1 MTATTINKGA
11 FCTLTGIPDINLRRR
26 TLKIAELFVLM
37 NSLNCISGKTTV
49 ARLCSLEH
57 KSVIFTGQVLK
68 QLFRK
73 ETKVNHRAKNRLGD
87 TIKWMKELDLQI
99 VEKGQ
104 DQSDILQKI
113 HELSQTLERNTKPH
127 QHLLAYTDGSTETG
141 MRKSKNSGYGIRITT
156 DTHTPIFSGGGA
168 VRSDS
173 NNFVAEMAAATVVI
187 VALPPSRK
195 VTLYV
200 DSMAT
205 IQALGNLGPTS
216 ERRRIKSQG
225 RAWKNFIHTRKKE
238 RNNEIVIR
246 HIKSHEDIVTPQQKG
261 NDHTDRL
268 AKHFM
273 NQAKKLE
280 PLPYFTTAEE
290 NFLVVHKDSLIGGNI
305 REWLKEQET
314 ERLKKRMEELPILPA
329 VLY

>member
-1 MTATTINKGA
+1 
-11 FCTLTGIPDINLRRR
+11 
-26 TLKIAELFVLM
+26 
-37 NSLNCISGKTTV
+37 
-49 ARLCSLEH
+49 
-57 KSVIFTGQVLK
+57 
-68 QLFRK
+68 
-73 ETKVNHRAKNRLGD
+73 
-87 TIKWMKELDLQI
+87 
-99 VEKGQ
+99 
-104 DQSDILQKI
+104 
-113 HELSQTLERNTKPH
+113 
-127 QHLLAYTDGSTETG
+127 
-141 MRKSKNSGYGIRITT
+141 
-156 DTHTPIFSGGGA
+156 

-225 RAWKNFIHTRKKE
+225 RAWKNFIRTRKKE

-246 HIKSHEDIVTPQQKG
+246 HIKSHEDIVTPQQQG
-261 NDHTDRL
+261 NDHADRL

-305 REWLKEQET
+305 REWLKKQET
-314 ERLKKRMEELPILPA
+314 ERLKQEWRKLPVQDLFRRFRNKFKISPNP
-329 VLY
+329 